1 MSLVRRFLPLIAAVV
16 AFLPAT
22 AHAADRSFGVWKN
35 PSGSVHVRAE
45 PCGDKMCGTVVWAND
60 KAIADAR
67 RGGTDNLIGLQLFR
81 GFVHEKPGLW
91 RGKVYVPDIAK
102 TFSGTVSVIDRN
114 TLKGAGCLLGRFG
127 CKSQLWTRISE

>member
-1 MSLVRRFLPLIAAVV
+1 MSLLRWTLPLIAAVV

-81 GFVHEKPGLW
+81 GFGKSRVRSGGKGG
-91 RGKVYVPDIAK
+91 RGHPACMCREMV
-102 TFSGTVSVIDRN
+102 GDRC
-114 TLKGAGCLLGRFG
+114 GA
-127 CKSQLWTRISE
+127 RISLRA

>member
-102 TFSGTVSVIDRN
+102 TFSGTVSVVNKD

>member
-1 MSLVRRFLPLIAAVV
+1 MRYVRLFFVLAAAVV
-16 AFLPAT
+16 SLLPA
-22 AHAADRSFGVWKN
+22 AASAADKSFGLWKN

-45 PCGDKMCGTVVWAND
+45 PCGDRMCGTVAWAND
-60 KAIADAR
+60 KAKADAL

-81 GFVHEKPGLW
+81 GFVLEKPGVW

-102 TFSGTVSVIDRN
+102 TFSGTVTVIDRN

-127 CKSQLWTRISE
+127 CKSQLWTRIAE